1 MIIRKLYEAFWVDNI
16 KEKQKEVEE
25 LKSGSSSDFAL
36 WIERLLLGGDTQKEY
51 NILTL
56 LSGTI

>member
-25 LKSGSSSDFAL
+25 LKSGSSSDFA
-36 WIERLLLGGDTQKEY
+36 
-51 NILTL
+51 
-56 LSGTI
+56 